1 MPRSTPEIPN
11 ASMADIA
18 FLLLTFFLM
27 TTTVAN
33 DKGILLTLPPPPE
46 SNQQKDVE
54 IQERNLFKIQVNSFD
69 NVLVE
74 AEPWT
79 GSTHEL
85 VDRIKKF
92 VLNYGAD
99 PTSSDNPEKAIVSIK
114 TDRGTTHKKF
124 IEVLDAAEAAYNQI
138 YAERA
143 GVSEGRWRDIAADP
157 DVDGP
162 DGETRALYDKGRGL
176 KPGGAGIE
184 IPKNISIAEP
194 TKIGG

>member
-1 MPRSTPEIPN
+1 MARSTPEIPN

-46 SNQQKDVE
+46 NIPEDVE
-54 IQERNLFKIQVNSFD
+54 IQERNLFKIQVNSYD

-74 AEPWT
+74 GEPWT
-79 GSTHEL
+79 GADKDMIE
-85 VDRIKKF
+85 RIKRF

-114 TDRGTTHKKF
+114 TDRGTSHKKF
-124 IEVLDAAEAAYNQI
+124 IQVLDLAEAAYNEI
-138 YAERA
+138 YADRA
-143 GVSEGRWRDIAADP
+143 GVSVERWRDIAADP
-157 DVDGP
+157 NAEGVR
-162 DGETRALYDKGRGL
+162 EIYDKGRGV
-176 KPGGAGIE
+176 KPGGGVE
-184 IPKNISIAEP
+184 IPKAISIAEP

>member
-1 MPRSTPEIPN
+1 MARSTPDIPN

-33 DKGILLTLPPPPE
+33 DKGILITLPPPPE
-46 SNQQKDVE
+46 NVPQDVE
-54 IQERNLFKIQVNSFD
+54 IQERNLFKIQVNSFN

-74 AEPWT
+74 GEPWQ
-79 GSTHEL
+79 GSDREL
-85 VDRIKKF
+85 INMIKRF

-99 PTSSDNPEKAIVSIK
+99 PASSDNPEKAIVSIK

-124 IEVLDAAEAAYNQI
+124 IEVLDVAEAAYNQI

-143 GVSEGRWRDIAADP
+143 GVTEERWRDIAADP
-157 DVDGP
+157 NADP
-162 DGETRALYDKGRGL
+162 ASKELYDKGRGA
-176 KPGGAGIE
+176 KPGGGVE
-184 IPKNISIAEP
+184 IPKAISIAEP

>member
-1 MPRSTPEIPN
+1 MARSTPDIPN

-46 SNQQKDVE
+46 NTPDNVE
-54 IQERNLFKIQVNSFD
+54 IQERNLFKIQVNSAD

-74 AEPWT
+74 GEPWA
-79 GSTHEL
+79 GNDREL
-85 VDRIKKF
+85 IDRIKRF

-99 PTSSDNPEKAIVSIK
+99 PTSSDSPLKAIVSIK
-114 TDRGTTHKKF
+114 TDRGTSHKKF
-124 IEVLDAAEAAYNQI
+124 IQVLDVAEAAYNEI

-143 GVSEGRWRDIAADP
+143 GVSVERWRDIAADP
-157 DVDGP
+157 NAEGVRD
-162 DGETRALYDKGRGL
+162 LYDKGRGAL
-176 KPGGAGIE
+176 PGGGVE
-184 IPKNISIAEP
+184 IPKAISIAEP

>member
-1 MPRSTPEIPN
+1 MARATPEIPN

-18 FLLLTFFLM
+18 FLLLAFFLM

-46 SNQQKDVE
+46 TIPQDVE

-69 NVLVE
+69 KVLVE
-74 AEPWT
+74 GEPWEAT
-79 GSTHEL
+79 DREL
-85 VDRIKKF
+85 VDKIKVF
-92 VLNYGAD
+92 VLNNGAD
-99 PTSSDNPEKAIVSIK
+99 PLSSDNPEKAIVSLK

-124 IEVLDAAEAAYNQI
+124 IQILDAAESAYNEI

-143 GVSEGRWRDIAADP
+143 GVPIERWRDIASDPNADP
-157 DVDGP
+157 A
-162 DGETRALYDKGRGL
+162 TKQIYDKGRGVTPEG
-176 KPGGAGIE
+176 KVE

-194 TKIGG
+194 TKVGG

>member
-1 MPRSTPEIPN
+1 MARSTPEIPN

-46 SNQQKDVE
+46 NIPEDVE
-54 IQERNLFKIQVNSFD
+54 IQERNLFKIQVNSYD

-74 AEPWT
+74 GEPWT
-79 GSTHEL
+79 GGDRDL
-85 VDRIKKF
+85 VDQIKRF
-92 VLNYGAD
+92 VLNYGND
-99 PTSSDNPEKAIVSIK
+99 PMSSDNPLKAIVSIK
-114 TDRGTTHKKF
+114 TDRGTSHKKF
-124 IEVLDAAEAAYNQI
+124 IDVLDVAEAAYNEI

-143 GVSEGRWRDIAADP
+143 GVSVERWRDIAADP
-157 DVDGP
+157 NAEGVR
-162 DGETRALYDKGRGL
+162 ELYDKGRGIL
-176 KPGGAGIE
+176 PGGGVE
-184 IPKNISIAEP
+184 IPKAISIAEP

>member
-1 MPRSTPEIPN
+1 MARSTPEIPN

-46 SNQQKDVE
+46 NNQQQDVE

-79 GSTHEL
+79 GTTREL
-85 VDRIKKF
+85 TDRIKAF
-92 VLNYGAD
+92 VLNNGAD
-99 PTSSDNPEKAIVSIK
+99 PASSDNPEKAIVSIK

-124 IEVLDAAEAAYNQI
+124 IEVLDAAEGAYNEI
-138 YAERA
+138 YSDRA
-143 GVSEGRWRDIAADP
+143 GVTPARWRDIAADP
-157 DVDGP
+157 NVDP
-162 DGETRALYDKGRGL
+162 ETKALYDRGRGVR
-176 KPGGAGIE
+176 PNGTVE
-184 IPKNISIAEP
+184 IPKAISIAEP

>member
-1 MPRSTPEIPN
+1 MARSTPEIPN

-46 SNQQKDVE
+46 TNRMEDVE

-74 AEPWT
+74 GEPWT
-79 GSTHEL
+79 GSENEL
-85 VDRIKKF
+85 IDRMKKF

-99 PTSSDNPEKAIVSIK
+99 PASSDNPEKAIVSIK

-124 IEVLDAAEAAYNQI
+124 IDILDAAEAAYNQI

-143 GVSEGRWRDIAADP
+143 GVTEARWRDIAADP
-157 DVDGP
+157 DA
-162 DGETRALYDKGRGL
+162 DGESRGLYDKGRGAR
-176 KPGGAGIE
+176 PGGGTE
-184 IPKNISIAEP
+184 VPKNISIAEP

>member
-1 MPRSTPEIPN
+1 MARSTPEIPN

-46 SNQQKDVE
+46 AIPDDVQ
-54 IQERNLFKIQVNSFD
+54 IQERNLFKIQVNSQD

-74 AEPWT
+74 GDPWA
-79 GSTHEL
+79 GSDREL
-85 VDRIKKF
+85 IDRIKRF

-99 PTSSDNPEKAIVSIK
+99 PTSSDSPLKAIVSIK
-114 TDRGTTHKKF
+114 TDRGTSHKKF
-124 IEVLDAAEAAYNQI
+124 IQILDAAEAAYNEI
-138 YAERA
+138 YADRA
-143 GVSEGRWRDIAADP
+143 GVSVEKWRDIAADP
-157 DVDGP
+157 NSDP
-162 DGETRALYDKGRGL
+162 SFKALYDRGRGAL
-176 KPGGAGIE
+176 PGGGVE
-184 IPKNISIAEP
+184 IPKAISIAEP

>member
-1 MPRSTPEIPN
+1 MARSTPEIPN

-46 SNQQKDVE
+46 NIPDDVE
-54 IQERNLFKIQVNSFD
+54 IQERNLFKIQVNSYD

-74 AEPWT
+74 GEPWT
-79 GSTHEL
+79 GSDKDMIE
-85 VDRIKKF
+85 RIKRF

-114 TDRGTTHKKF
+114 TDRGTSHKKF
-124 IEVLDAAEAAYNQI
+124 IQVLDVAEAAYNEI
-138 YAERA
+138 YADRA
-143 GVSEGRWRDIAADP
+143 GVSVERWRDIAADP
-157 DVDGP
+157 NAEGVR
-162 DGETRALYDKGRGL
+162 EIYDKGRGV
-176 KPGGAGIE
+176 KPGGGVE
-184 IPKNISIAEP
+184 IPKAISIAEP